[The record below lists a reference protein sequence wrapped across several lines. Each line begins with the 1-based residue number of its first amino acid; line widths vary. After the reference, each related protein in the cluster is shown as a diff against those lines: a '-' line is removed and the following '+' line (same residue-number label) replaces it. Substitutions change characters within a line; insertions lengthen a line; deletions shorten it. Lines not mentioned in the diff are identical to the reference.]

1 MTKEKRETNNL
12 CMCKVSNLLLFSFI
26 NYVTIQS
33 KQHSEFSGAFS
44 QLFFNFENAGW
55 EERLGLGAM
64 VSVFTQK

>member
-44 QLFFNFENAGW
+44 QLFFNFENARQGKRGW
-55 EERLGLGAM
+55 ALVRW
-64 VSVFTQK
+64 